1 MKGNYKETKTM
12 RKERVALT
20 GFGLRV
26 RVVNDKTK
34 YSRKGKQK
42 QDF

>member
-20 GFGLRV
+20 GCSLRV
-26 RVVNDKTK
+26 RVVTDKTK
-34 YSRKGKQK
+34 YSRKGKHMR
-42 QDF
+42 DF